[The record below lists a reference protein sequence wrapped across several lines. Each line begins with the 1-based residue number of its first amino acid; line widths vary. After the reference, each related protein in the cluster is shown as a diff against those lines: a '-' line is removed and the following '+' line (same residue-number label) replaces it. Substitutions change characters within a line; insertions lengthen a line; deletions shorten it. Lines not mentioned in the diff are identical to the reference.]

1 MKRSLIV
8 LGVALL
14 VAGLSLGAA
23 GENANAVTVLDIPP
37 GVGQI
42 GAGAAG
48 IAVVSGAETVYYN
61 PAGLAG
67 LPGISFSSF
76 YASHMGAA
84 NLTAFSLALRGF
96 AVAAELYSSG
106 SIPGYDSAGNP
117 TTDLAYSSSAYMFGF
132 GVDPTMLPFLPKM
145 PLSFSVGGLL
155 KGVSSKIAGVS
166 GNGFAFDL
174 GFRMLIPSLSLG
186 PVAMT
191 DAAFGVTLGNLFGGV
206 SYDGTQE
213 SFPMDIGLGLTAR
226 FANVVIVSTDVHLAG
241 SLGFGVTYEPVPA
254 LALRLGILS
263 KGSTSI
269 TAGVGLDVQGFLI
282 DYAFV
287 SHAAGPTHRIGLTL
301 DFSALDLSAFGSMLR
316 RVLP

>member
-1 MKRSLIV
+1 MKRSLAV

-23 GENANAVTVLDIPP
+23 GVEAVTVLDISP

-42 GAGAAG
+42 GAGGAG
-48 IAVVSGAETVYYN
+48 IAVVNGAETVYYN

-84 NLTAFSLALRGF
+84 NLTSFSLALRGF

-106 SIPGYDSAGNP
+106 SIPGYDSDGNP
-117 TTDLAYSSSAYMFGF
+117 TTDLSYSSSAYMFGF
-132 GVDPTMLPFLPKM
+132 GVDPSMLPFLPKM

-155 KGVSSKIAGVS
+155 KGVSTKIADVS

-174 GFRMLIPSLSLG
+174 GFRMAIPPLSFG
-186 PVAMT
+186 PLAVT
-191 DAAFGVTLGNLFGGV
+191 DAAFGVTLSNLFGGM

-213 SFPMDIGLGLTAR
+213 NFPMDIGLGLTAR
-226 FANVVIVSTDVHLAG
+226 FVNVITVSTDVHLAG

-254 LALRLGILS
+254 LALRLGILN
-263 KGSTSI
+263 KGGTSI
-269 TAGVGLDVQGFLI
+269 TAGVGLNVQGFLI

-287 SHAAGPTHRIGLTL
+287 SHAVGPTHRIGLTL

-316 RVLP
+316 RILP